1 MTQLNCFIILLIVAL
16 EKMTFLFLLIFY
28 RLHDYKQ
35 LNLYIVS
42 IFQNFGMT
50 IKDNIAIKM
59 ESIHFFINT
68 KNLMI
73 LKFPNIY

>member
-35 LNLYIVS
+35 LNLYMVS
-42 IFQNFGMT
+42 IFQNFGMPSKT
-50 IKDNIAIKM
+50 I
-59 ESIHFFINT
+59 
-68 KNLMI
+68 
-73 LKFPNIY
+73 